1 MQKIKKIL
9 TVCIASCY
17 LCGCGTTENNGS
29 LTVQI
34 SDLTPPKIKLE
45 KKAYEIT
52 EGDSFAF
59 ANCYAV
65 SDNITS
71 KPDVSVDKD
80 GFDASKPG
88 KYTITITAE
97 DEAGNKANDSF
108 TVTVKEKP
116 KPTPTPTPEPEETEE
131 PSSGRNT
138 GASSESHT
146 SSGGT
151 TQTAPEPV
159 APSRPSSQF
168 FPFGAD
174 EHDGGTAAGQQCKTA
189 GYAACLPYD
198 QDGDGV
204 YDGYLGQ

>member
-9 TVCIASCY
+9 SVCIASGC
-17 LCGCGTTENNGS
+17 LWGCGSAENSGS

-34 SDLTPPKIKLE
+34 NDLTPPKIKIE

-52 EGDSFAF
+52 EGDSFDF
-59 ANCYAV
+59 DDCYAV
-65 SDNITS
+65 SDNTDAKS
-71 KPDVSVDKD
+71 DVSVDKD

-97 DEAGNKANDSF
+97 DDAGNKANDSF

-131 PSSGRNT
+131 PLSGGNT
-138 GASSESHT
+138 GTSFESHASSR
-146 SSGGT
+146 GT
-151 TQTAPEPV
+151 TQSAPEPV

-174 EHDGGTAAGQQCKTA
+174 EHDGGEAAGQRCRTA
-189 GYAACLPYD
+189 GYAACIPYD